1 MPQVAETKIEIFR
14 VVTGQG
20 NVSEIFKG
28 LEKSGHFGLSQ
39 RNLGF
44 VRKVREFQG
53 RPGKFSCNWVQ
64 AMPNLTRTR
73 SKVKGKVVL

>member
-1 MPQVAETKIEIFR
+1 MPQVAEIKIEILR

-39 RNLGF
+39 RNL
-44 VRKVREFQG
+44 
-53 RPGKFSCNWVQ
+53 
-64 AMPNLTRTR
+64 
-73 SKVKGKVVL
+73 